1 MPEAR
6 HRPRT
11 FVLLVIGAVA
21 IASSDSC
28 DRCSGVES
36 CSTTPHLAVEG
47 TIVELSSGLGQP
59 GVRVDVVRTGG
70 PELAVDS
77 VSTTTDASGHWA
89 VSEAARSAGDVI
101 VDIDVASPSGSYR
114 ARGIAMPT
122 ARQQGDGQVLPPWV
136 VDPYFSSALEI
147 HGDPAHPLLAGVP
160 IEFRR
165 TGGVDYTL
173 NEGTAVYTGATDA
186 GGRAALFDLQ
196 AHAKSLGDLVG
207 DVIIHLPA
215 PAPADTLHGV
225 RIAAT
230 QLLHTGLSIIVVTS
244 NGLLRAEGEFH
255 ERRTGKAAPGVQVT
269 FVRTGGVAAAPD
281 SFSATTDTLGRFTFP
296 LTPLTNAG
304 VVTGELRVVPP
315 PPGTPFTIS
324 GVKLP
329 VYYTG
334 TPPLAGLW
342 NEGPY
347 LPWFGLAKLA
357 SNGVPGV
364 SLEFHRTGGIQ
375 VQPSDFTEVSDSS
388 GYLPL
393 SPQPQDTGFVDAD
406 LVIRPPA
413 PYPVLQTSIRL
424 HTVQDDTT
432 GGLAAVW
439 ELDAPPTPSGTERRP
454 PHPQGRVV
462 DIVRPLRPKAA
473 SDVLKHEIQ
482 PL

>member
-1 MPEAR
+1 MPSSRAR
-6 HRPRT
+6 S
-11 FVLLVIGAVA
+11 FALLAIGAIA
-21 IASSDSC
+21 TASSGSC
-28 DRCSGVES
+28 DRCAGVES
-36 CSTTPHLAVEG
+36 CSTTPRFAVEG

-59 GVRVDVVRTGG
+59 GVRVNVIRTGG

-77 VSTTTDASGHWA
+77 ISTTTDASGHWA
-89 VSEAARSAGDVI
+89 VSENARSAGDVV
-101 VDIDVASPSGSYR
+101 VDINVSSPFGSYR
-114 ARGIAMPT
+114 ARGIALST
-122 ARQQGDGQVLPPWV
+122 TRQQGDGQVLPPWV
-136 VDPYFSSALEI
+136 VDPYFSSALEV
-147 HGDPAHPLLAGVP
+147 HGDSAHPLLAGVP

-173 NEGTAVYTGATDA
+173 NEGTPVYTGATDA

-215 PAPADTLHGV
+215 PAPADTLHNL
-225 RIAAT
+225 RISAT
-230 QLLHTGLSIIVVTS
+230 QLLHTDLAIVVVTAE
-244 NGLLRAEGEFH
+244 GLLRAEGEFH
-255 ERRTGKAAPGVQVT
+255 ERRTGKSAPGVQVT
-269 FVRTGGVAAAPD
+269 FVRIAGAVATPD
-281 SFSATTDTLGRFTFP
+281 SFSATTDSLGHFTFP
-296 LTPLTNAG
+296 LKPLANAG
-304 VVTGELRVVPP
+304 VVTGELRVTPP

-324 GVKLP
+324 NVKLP

-334 TPPLAGLW
+334 TPPLVGVW

-364 SLEFHRTGGIQ
+364 TLEFHRTAGIQ

-424 HTVQDDTT
+424 HTVEDDTT
-432 GGLAAVW
+432 GGVAAVW
-439 ELDAPPTPSGTERRP
+439 ELDAPPASGQGTERRP
-454 PHPQGRVV
+454 PYSQRGIVHV
-462 DIVRPLRPKAA
+462 VRPLRPKSAA
-473 SDVLKHEIQ
+473 DILKHEIQ